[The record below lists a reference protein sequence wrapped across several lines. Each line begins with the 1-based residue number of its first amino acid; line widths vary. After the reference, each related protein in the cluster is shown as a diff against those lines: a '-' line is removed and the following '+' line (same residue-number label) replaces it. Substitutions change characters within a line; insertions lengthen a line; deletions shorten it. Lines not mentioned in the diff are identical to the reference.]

1 MDVII
6 VIGILIFGFIASSYL
21 YALSRVE
28 WLKKNWVEYRC
39 NPIYMPVAGLVGQ
52 NVSDNFMKCTMTMF
66 HNYAGFIMDPL
77 MAEFSIVN
85 DTLEEIGGTMSSMRS
100 MMSGVRGGFLG
111 IVGSV
116 FGKIHNLMSQI
127 QYIIIRMRTLLG
139 RVIGTMMTFVY
150 IFSTG
155 KDSAESVVNGP
166 IVKAMS
172 YF

>member
-1 MDVII
+1 MDLFI

-21 YALSRVE
+21 FALSRIE
-28 WLKKNWVEYRC
+28 WLKKNWVQYRC

-52 NVSDNFMKCTMTMF
+52 NISDNFMKCTMTMF

-85 DTLEEIGGTMSSMRS
+85 DTLEEIAMSSMRS
-100 MMSGVRGGFLG
+100 MMGGVRGGFLG

-139 RVIGTMMTFVY
+139 RLVGTMMTFVH
-150 IFSTG
+150 IFTTG
-155 KDSAESVVNGP
+155 GDTAQSVVEGP
-166 IVKAMS
+166 IVKTLS